1 MVMLSIA
8 WKPFKFSFLPLEK
21 FHSIPSLPQPPGHQP
36 PTLRPH
42 VVGFQQVRQS
52 ALMLYRVSNHLQAR
66 ITPSPDGRLRDHE
79 RTSHSR
85 RRRGEDARTKEPR
98 TRPGEA
104 SRVHVYVS
112 RSLSRLNSGTGD
124 PQHLQLRQLF
134 YRSTRQP
141 VNQRH
146 ETDLLLSEIVLERK
160 KTPEQ
165 LEAEAMLAMRD
176 IDTGTTGAF
185 EDLIK
190 KAWENLIE
198 VKRRFKKRTD
208 AARHDWVARWNADL

>member
-1 MVMLSIA
+1 M
-8 WKPFKFSFLPLEK
+8 
-21 FHSIPSLPQPPGHQP
+21 
-36 PTLRPH
+36 
-42 VVGFQQVRQS
+42 
-52 ALMLYRVSNHLQAR
+52 
-66 ITPSPDGRLRDHE
+66 
-79 RTSHSR
+79 
-85 RRRGEDARTKEPR
+85 
-98 TRPGEA
+98 
-104 SRVHVYVS
+104 
-112 RSLSRLNSGTGD
+112 
-124 PQHLQLRQLF
+124 QLRQLF